1 MFFSSLDQFSIYV
14 KPEIFD
20 HPDFESYYKTI
31 RMKFCDMIYPN
42 DDSHCPEE
50 SEWDTGKSL
59 IPKMLFISVHL
70 GDKDRQQNC
79 SKSLAYAYRG
89 ASLMNPET
97 NETQPAFAEVIV
109 EHAIM
114 KVNWLRYKGENCHWI
129 FGFYAFI

>member
-1 MFFSSLDQFSIYV
+1 
-14 KPEIFD
+14 
-20 HPDFESYYKTI
+20 
-31 RMKFCDMIYPN
+31 MIYHP
-42 DDSHCPEE
+42 CGEE

-59 IPKMLFISVHL
+59 FPKMLFISVHM

-97 NETQPAFAEVIV
+97 NETQPAFAEVLG
-109 EHAIM
+109 EHEIDS
-114 KVNWLRYKGENCHWI
+114 LRHFGENCPWI